1 MLCAFPELFRLIQE
15 TLWRDLNF
23 FLAKSFSE
31 PTALFTLFLHAAV
44 SFDNV
49 ELMLMLTMVPNHDT
63 PRVKDSLVSLLP
75 NESWLTYMSKDPK
88 SQYMYSYQALGYNS
102 IVIGDAEK

>member
-1 MLCAFPELFRLIQE
+1 MIRP
-15 TLWRDLNF
+15 W
-23 FLAKSFSE
+23 
-31 PTALFTLFLHAAV
+31 
-44 SFDNV
+44 
-49 ELMLMLTMVPNHDT
+49 
-63 PRVKDSLVSLLP
+63 VKDSLVSLLP